1 MHTLALP
8 EALMSIFQLVL
19 SLMDTTMKTPLSLK
33 PVRRTPKDSL
43 MNVAKKLYPD
53 ILSIKGLSILEYN
66 EIIHKC
72 RDILLHG
79 GVISMPT
86 DTIYGI
92 ACSAQ
97 NIKAVQRLYNV
108 KQRNI
113 LKPIAI
119 CVADIDQIYKYAE
132 VNVDKCMLN
141 ELLPGPY
148 TLLFNHDFLYNLTK
162 SLSSGPIALTS
173 ANLSNEP
180 NSLEIKDFKNIWT
193 NLDLIIDGGKID
205 NKEAQGST
213 IIDLTNLNHY
223 KITRK
228 GSGLEK
234 CIKILNKYN
243 LQDLI

>member
-1 MHTLALP
+1 
-8 EALMSIFQLVL
+8 
-19 SLMDTTMKTPLSLK
+19 
-33 PVRRTPKDSL
+33 

-148 TLLFNHDFLYNLTK
+148 TLLFNRKSNLNPDLNPYKSNVGIRIPKDDFLYNLTK